1 MLHYLEEDYVD
12 DEELVNSSSPAAT
25 TIRSASALGLATQM
39 INPGCIFSQ
48 DL

>member
-1 MLHYLEEDYVD
+1 MLHFPEEDYVD
-12 DEELVNSSSPAAT
+12 DEELVSSSSPAAT
-25 TIRSASALGLATQM
+25 MIRCASGLGLATQM